1 MIPQDFKLHFIAS
14 AALTLI
20 FAAMFLFGI
29 KGNSD
34 GIFGVFIASFTL
46 TMLFGVCWEILQ
58 DIYKD
63 GSFFS
68 TKDLLADASGALL
81 AGIIIL
87 IIYKI

>member
-1 MIPQDFKLHFIAS
+1 MPLDFKLHFIAS

-29 KGNSD
+29 KGNQA
-34 GIFGVFIASFTL
+34 GIIGVVISSFTL

-68 TKDLLADASGALL
+68 TKDLLADSLGSLL
-81 AGIIIL
+81 AAIIII